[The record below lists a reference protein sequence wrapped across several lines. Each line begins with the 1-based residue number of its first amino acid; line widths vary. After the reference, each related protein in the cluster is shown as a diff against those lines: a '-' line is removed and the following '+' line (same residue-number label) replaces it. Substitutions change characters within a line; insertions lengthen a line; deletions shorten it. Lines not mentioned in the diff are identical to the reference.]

1 MLQDILKYFPYDNP
15 REGQIELAE
24 RAYKALIKG
33 ETLVVEAPNGI
44 GKTSAVLSAAL
55 LASEKSGRRVLYL
68 TRTHSQTDR
77 VVEEVER
84 ISEKTEVKYAPI
96 RGMASLCPFNTGLF
110 REGVFC
116 SFIVKKRMCNYTR
129 SIDEVGDIRP
139 LFTEVVILEALRR
152 GQCPYAFSLKLA
164 RDSTLII
171 ANYIYV
177 FDMFYSTYLF
187 EKLQLNR
194 PLLIID
200 EAHNVSDRILDFLR
214 AKARIDRL
222 YDILS
227 RYSSDTGFN
236 GTIKLL
242 DKICESNSKLI
253 SGEVLRLVS
262 REEISKLRNFLNE
275 VLERS
280 EERDLMDSSF
290 MDAVK
295 FLRKLEIAV
304 NNMENIVFC
313 REGGRYLAMEPVLP
327 GDLYNT
333 VLGDKFSGI
342 VMMSGTFGGKEAISA
357 ELGIELDYIEIN
369 PGREEDLHVF
379 VAEGITTR
387 YKKRKKELYKEI
399 ADVLSEIV
407 GIVKGNVGIFFP
419 SYQFMERVY
428 EEVESMDKPVFLE
441 SRERTARENRE
452 MINNFKKMA
461 DAGGAVLFGVS
472 GGRNSEGED
481 FVGKEMSSA
490 VVIGLPYRKPN
501 DLMRLRAAKINE
513 KFPGMG
519 YKVVFTLPAVRM
531 AVQAAARSTRGHR
544 KKVTVAFADD
554 RYKRSDVIDFLPLWV
569 RERISYVK
577 WKDLPRAFREIWE
590 GVASSK

>member
-1 MLQDILKYFPYDNP
+1 MK
-15 REGQIELAE
+15 GKTLA
-24 RAYKALIKG
+24 I
-33 ETLVVEAPNGI
+33 EAPNGI

-55 LASEKSGRRVLYL
+55 LASERSGRRVLYL

-77 VVEEVER
+77 VVEEMER
-84 ISEKTEVKYAPI
+84 ICEKVEVKYTPV

-116 SFIVKKRMCNYTR
+116 SFIVKKRICNYTR
-129 SIDEVGDIRP
+129 SIDEVGDVRP
-139 LFTEVVILEALRR
+139 LFTEVVISEALRR
-152 GQCPYAFSLKLA
+152 GQCPYAFSLRLA

-187 EKLQLNR
+187 EKLKLDK
-194 PLLIID
+194 PFLIVD
-200 EAHNVSDRILDFLR
+200 EAHNVSDKILDFLR
-214 AKARIDRL
+214 AKARIDKL

-236 GTIKLL
+236 GAIKLL
-242 DKICESNSKLI
+242 DKICESNSKVI
-253 SGEVLRLVS
+253 SGEILRLLS
-262 REEISKLRNFLNE
+262 KEEVDKLWEFLGKFIE
-275 VLERS
+275 KS
-280 EERDLMDSSF
+280 EERDLMDSNF

-304 NNMENIVFC
+304 KNVENVVFC
-313 REGGRYLAMEPVLP
+313 REGRTYLMMEPVLP
-327 GDLYNT
+327 ADLYDT

-342 VMMSGTFGGKEAISA
+342 VMISGTFGGKEAISA
-357 ELGIELDYIEIN
+357 ELGVDLDYMEIN
-369 PGREEDLHVF
+369 PGREEDLHIF

-387 YKKRKKELYKEI
+387 YRRREKKLYKEI
-399 ADVLSEIV
+399 AEIVSEIA

-428 EEVESMDKPVFLE
+428 EEIKSMDKPIFLE

-452 MINNFKKMA
+452 MINNFKRMA
-461 DAGGAVLFGVS
+461 DVGGAVLFGVS

-501 DLMRLRAAKINE
+501 DLMRLRAAKINR
-513 KFPGMG
+513 KSPGMG

-554 RYKRSDVIDFLPLWV
+554 RYRRSDVIELLPSWV
-569 RERISYVK
+569 KGRVSYVK
-577 WKDLPRAFREIWE
+577 WRELPRLFREIWE
-590 GVASSK
+590 WGNSI